1 MKTLIMDTSSNWL
14 LIYFIEDN
22 KILFNVQSVGN
33 NNHSDHLINEITNG
47 LNKLNWQIK
56 DFNNIIIGVGPGAY
70 TGLRVSMT
78 VAKMFAWTLKI
89 PLYTVSSLD
98 LLTSGYYNQ
107 DGLYG
112 VMLKAKKNYS
122 YTKIFS
128 IENGKYKQIEYE
140 MFLLDTEFKNKIASY
155 QNIKLIQNDNI
166 LINPLLLTKL
176 HVNKVD
182 NIHILEPNYLRGAI

>member
-1 MKTLIMDTSSNWL
+1 MD
-14 LIYFIEDN
+14 
-22 KILFNVQSVGN
+22 
-33 NNHSDHLINEITNG
+33 
-47 LNKLNWQIK
+47 QIK

-140 MFLLDTEFKNKIASY
+140 MFLLVTEFKNKIASY